1 MAERWSGEPRG
12 FWGSLTAITARLAL
26 LAGNLRNEVADL
38 VGVPLMFAAHHGI
51 DPGAAFEEKSG
62 RWLKE

>member
-1 MAERWSGEPRG
+1 LG
-12 FWGSLTAITARLAL
+12 FLRSLAAITARLAL
-26 LAGNLRNEVADL
+26 LAGILRNGVADL
-38 VGVPLMFAAHHGI
+38 VGVLLMFAACHGI

>member
-1 MAERWSGEPRG
+1 M
-12 FWGSLTAITARLAL
+12 GSLTAITARLAL
-26 LAGNLRNEVADL
+26 LAGKLRNGVADL
-38 VGVPLMFAAHHGI
+38 VGVLLMFAACHGI